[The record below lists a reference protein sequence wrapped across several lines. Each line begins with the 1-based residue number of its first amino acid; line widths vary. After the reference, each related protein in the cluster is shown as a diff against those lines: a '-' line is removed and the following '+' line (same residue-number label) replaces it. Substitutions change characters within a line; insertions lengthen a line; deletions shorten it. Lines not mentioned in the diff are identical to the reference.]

1 MDPPNRGQNPAVY
14 DDRQPGLPN
23 VARKSANAP
32 RAPARKVALGPGAA
46 PVQRVPSGHGAPN
59 AHRSRG
65 IATKTMSR
73 QVNAQRDARPVADQ
87 HVRAHSPPRLVSRK
101 RAYVDQGRNAQAQ
114 FTFTAPLP
122 SRLQRPTKTT
132 SLRPW
137 WFTEDEHSNILGI
150 RRRRDQN
157 DVGGRQ
163 PPRMMAMSA
172 GGSRRAQA
180 RARSPALLVRQNGHA
195 IPMPRRGGFI
205 VGPGGVLHK
214 LTDSDDDDEDP
225 SAASRNIRTHRTQL
239 ATKAAIKGGLQ
250 FGSDSNRTSRY
261 HRLRANDDDD
271 EYYPLKG
278 LSPIAIP
285 PQELAERVQTSV
297 TDDTD
302 QEESYEKREGRM
314 LDWRCPL
321 CQLHSPFDTRE
332 MLNFHLCCD
341 HSEVKISTWRITLT
355 IPELDDEL
363 SEEEETT
370 EEESSDDEEVHE
382 THEKLQPAP
391 LALPEPVSSHNRP
404 SSARGAGP
412 DHASGQTLWEMS
424 REVEQRI
431 ASMHQRLSD
440 PTLLSDSEDNDTPE
454 ATHPPPEPMVLVR
467 VEEEEPRIPI
477 SEPAALPRAPQ
488 PISAAPPEPVLIF
501 KKFRAFSPT
510 LSHTASAGARTR
522 STTTQT
528 RSSRGLREGR
538 YPTPPPPS
546 DPLGPAAQPPFL
558 PTEPAA
564 DGELYYSCRLGG
576 PRIFDLLN
584 TLPLDRFGVM
594 AWAIT
599 DREEDLFELDDVRD
613 EDKVILALWNRWIM
627 LNRGVIDFVDEYW
640 FMIHRAAGWDALRAF
655 LLVLAANKF
664 LDAPEVARILKHYE
678 THTGMDYWYQDDDDD
693 DDVDDASAA

>member
-1 MDPPNRGQNPAVY
+1 MHA
-14 DDRQPGLPN
+14 QPL
-23 VARKSANAP
+23 VLK
-32 RAPARKVALGPGAA
+32 
-46 PVQRVPSGHGAPN
+46 
-59 AHRSRG
+59 
-65 IATKTMSR
+65 
-73 QVNAQRDARPVADQ
+73 RDF
-87 HVRAHSPPRLVSRK
+87 S
-101 RAYVDQGRNAQAQ
+101 
-114 FTFTAPLP
+114 
-122 SRLQRPTKTT
+122 
-132 SLRPW
+132 
-137 WFTEDEHSNILGI
+137 
-150 RRRRDQN
+150 
-157 DVGGRQ
+157 
-163 PPRMMAMSA
+163 
-172 GGSRRAQA
+172 
-180 RARSPALLVRQNGHA
+180 
-195 IPMPRRGGFI
+195 
-205 VGPGGVLHK
+205 
-214 LTDSDDDDEDP
+214 
-225 SAASRNIRTHRTQL
+225 
-239 ATKAAIKGGLQ
+239 
-250 FGSDSNRTSRY
+250 
-261 HRLRANDDDD
+261 
-271 EYYPLKG
+271 
-278 LSPIAIP
+278 
-285 PQELAERVQTSV
+285 
-297 TDDTD
+297 
-302 QEESYEKREGRM
+302 
-314 LDWRCPL
+314 
-321 CQLHSPFDTRE
+321 
-332 MLNFHLCCD
+332 
-341 HSEVKISTWRITLT
+341 
-355 IPELDDEL
+355 
-363 SEEEETT
+363 
-370 EEESSDDEEVHE
+370 
-382 THEKLQPAP
+382 EKLQPAP

-627 LNRGVIDFVDEYW
+627 LNRS
-640 FMIHRAAGWDALRAF
+640 AF
-655 LLVLAANKF
+655 LILCLYLVLKD
-664 LDAPEVARILKHYE
+664 LHTE
-678 THTGMDYWYQDDDDD
+678 T
-693 DDVDDASAA
+693 DVSSD